1 MVTGV
6 LMGIGHILLLVL
18 FLIILGLSCALLVIL
33 FRMKQVMCELT
44 GKMQDLKDE
53 AKTAED
59 ETDQLRNK
67 IQQLTNETE
76 SLCVSLAKIESRLNE
91 SDRKNEENRKT
102 LKMLMISDL
111 GDDIDILE
119 KKDTLDEKLRVL
131 LKRVKENI
139 SKTENM

>member
-18 FLIILGLSCALLVIL
+18 FLVILGLSCALLVIL
-33 FRMKQVMCELT
+33 FKMKQVMCELT

-53 AKTAED
+53 AKAAED

-111 GDDIDILE
+111 ADDIDILE
-119 KKDTLDEKLRVL
+119 KRNTLDEKLRVL